1 MSTHADC
8 PGTIEEA
15 ELLEDGTW
23 VWRERPATPEEARV
37 LRALA
42 KARSAWAAADA
53 LEGAV

>member
-1 MSTHADC
+1 MTGDDC

-15 ELLEDGTW
+15 EILEDGTW
-23 VWRERPATPEEARV
+23 VWRERPATPGEARI

-42 KARSAWAAADA
+42 KTRSAWAAADA